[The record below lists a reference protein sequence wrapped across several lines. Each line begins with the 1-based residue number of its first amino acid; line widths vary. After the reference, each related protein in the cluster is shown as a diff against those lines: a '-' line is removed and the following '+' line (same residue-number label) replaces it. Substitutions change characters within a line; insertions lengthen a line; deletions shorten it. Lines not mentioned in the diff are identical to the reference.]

1 MAFAMALEQL
11 GSEHVQTQVIDC
23 REPGS
28 AWPKGFT
35 ISNFMKNVRFSYFLK
50 HPNAY
55 MNSRQLYSLQVK
67 FQGLTNQVEFDN
79 EGVRR
84 NIAVDVAEL
93 KPGGLETVG
102 KWLWERTMESKSRFE
117 VTRKS
122 SVLSAN
128 KTLVVIMAL
137 VG

>member
-1 MAFAMALEQL
+1 MAERFHDIEFYEECSFQL
-11 GSEHVQTQVIDC
+11 SSEASKFVNKPRCLH
-23 REPGS
+23 
-28 AWPKGFT
+28 
-35 ISNFMKNVRFSYFLK
+35 
-50 HPNAY
+50 
-55 MNSRQLYSLQVK
+55 SLQVK

-93 KPGGLETVG
+93 KPGGLEPVG

-122 SVLSAN
+122 SVLAVN
-128 KTLVVIMAL
+128 ETLVVIMAL

>member
-1 MAFAMALEQL
+1 MAERFHHFKFYEKCSLQL
-11 GSEHVQTQVIDC
+11 FPEAPK
-23 REPGS
+23 REYKS
-28 AWPKGFT
+28 
-35 ISNFMKNVRFSYFLK
+35 L
-50 HPNAY
+50 
-55 MNSRQLYSLQVK
+55 QLYSLQVK

-84 NIAVDVAEL
+84 NISVDVAEL

-122 SVLSAN
+122 SVLSVN

-137 VG
+137 VGCFDFFQHHSMIKRPTEFTTFRTIHTLC

>member
-1 MAFAMALEQL
+1 MAERFHNFEFHEECSFQL
-11 GSEHVQTQVIDC
+11 GSEAFEFVNKPRCLH
-23 REPGS
+23 
-28 AWPKGFT
+28 
-35 ISNFMKNVRFSYFLK
+35 
-50 HPNAY
+50 
-55 MNSRQLYSLQVK
+55 SLQVK

-84 NIAVDVAEL
+84 SIAVDVAEL
-93 KPGGLETVG
+93 KPGGLESVG

-122 SVLSAN
+122 SVLAVN